1 MPQQPC
7 SYQRQGAEG
16 GRGEN
21 NLIFERARVE
31 LNVNLKLLSI
41 SCSLIR
47 DYVVCELVWQ
57 VERRRGW
64 GRRGL
69 GAGGLIRAVCELR
82 LNGINPTPLRAL
94 ASN

>member
-1 MPQQPC
+1 M
-7 SYQRQGAEG
+7 AEG
-16 GRGEN
+16 RCGEN

-47 DYVVCELVWQ
+47 DYVVCELVSR
-57 VERRRGW
+57 VESRRGC
-64 GRRGL
+64 GGGVL
-69 GAGGLIRAVCELR
+69 EAGGLIRAACELR